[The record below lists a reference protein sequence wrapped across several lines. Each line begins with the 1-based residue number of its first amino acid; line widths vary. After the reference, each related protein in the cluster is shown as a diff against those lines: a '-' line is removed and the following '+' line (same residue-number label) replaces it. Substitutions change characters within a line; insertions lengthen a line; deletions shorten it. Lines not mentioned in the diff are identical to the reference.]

1 MRLKGEG
8 EYFRGI
14 LVFLLFSGL
23 LEMSEKVTVCL
34 ATHFLSFFLFPFL
47 FFYIFCIH
55 VCHAREPTP
64 PVIIQVVAPNWSGCF
79 KTHENINVGHF
90 KLDCFSGCNGANLVL
105 QLK

>member
-34 ATHFLSFFLFPFL
+34 ATHFSFHL
-47 FFYIFCIH
+47 FFFFFCIDL
-55 VCHAREPTP
+55 CHTRKPTP
-64 PVIIQVVAPNWSGCF
+64 PSCNYPSCSSRIVMAAVKSMKTLTLVIFQHTLFPAATEAI
-79 KTHENINVGHF
+79 
-90 KLDCFSGCNGANLVL
+90 LVL
-105 QLK
+105 HLK